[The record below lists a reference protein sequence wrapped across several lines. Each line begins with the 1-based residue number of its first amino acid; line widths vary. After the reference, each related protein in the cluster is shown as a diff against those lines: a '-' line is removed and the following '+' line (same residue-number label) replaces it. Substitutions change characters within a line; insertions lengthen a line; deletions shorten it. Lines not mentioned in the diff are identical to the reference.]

1 MTLCTSGDHEF
12 PIEDETGAYC
22 PEHGVTLLWH
32 PPGFAWDDLLSE
44 PGRLHSSAFP
54 WLSELTDEQAYEF
67 LDEVIQAAHDA
78 GTHTAFLHALDVLV
92 GQHAPTPTLPHGVM
106 P

>member
-1 MTLCTSGDHEF
+1 M
-12 PIEDETGAYC
+12 Y
-22 PEHGVTLLWH
+22 
-32 PPGFAWDDLLSE
+32 
-44 PGRLHSSAFP
+44 SSSFP
-54 WLSELTDEQAYEF
+54 WLSDLTDEQAYEF

-92 GQHAPTPTLPHGVM
+92 AQHAPIPALPHGVS